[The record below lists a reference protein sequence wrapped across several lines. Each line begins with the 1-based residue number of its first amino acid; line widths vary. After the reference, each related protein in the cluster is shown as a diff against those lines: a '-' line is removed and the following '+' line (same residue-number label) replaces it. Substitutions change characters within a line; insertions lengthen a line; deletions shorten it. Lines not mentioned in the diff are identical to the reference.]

1 LVDHGFASLE
11 HCSCARRS
19 LSIMHRCQRVEM
31 PRMNTRMMTLCAA
44 LLLLPSAAFAAPT
57 SSPSRNDEGAEVKT
71 DGPVRELIFG
81 EDEDIE
87 GEVLN
92 PNGVNIGGR
101 RAQDHANMIG
111 IRGQFIAQL
120 IALSNDI

>member
-1 LVDHGFASLE
+1 
-11 HCSCARRS
+11 
-19 LSIMHRCQRVEM
+19 
-31 PRMNTRMMTLCAA
+31 MNTRLLTLCAA

-57 SSPSRNDEGAEVKT
+57 PTLNDEGAEVKT

-81 EDEDIE
+81 DDENIE

-92 PNGVNIGGR
+92 PNGVNVGGR
-101 RAQDHANMIG
+101 KAQDHANMIG
-111 IRGQFIAQL
+111 IRGQFIHQL